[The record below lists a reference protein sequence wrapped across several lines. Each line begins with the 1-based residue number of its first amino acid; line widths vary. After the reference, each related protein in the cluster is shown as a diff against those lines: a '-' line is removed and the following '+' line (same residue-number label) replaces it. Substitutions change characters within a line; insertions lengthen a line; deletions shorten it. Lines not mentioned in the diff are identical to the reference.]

1 MKNDYLEYY
10 GEHSISPV
18 KQNIEDIEVH
28 YERRRKLYRQ
38 CGVPVLAFRNA
49 EMLEVGPGGGYN
61 TLAFFNWKIQHIDL
75 VEANTQGI
83 NDMQQLFLKYDIS
96 KEKYQIFQKKI
107 EDFQI
112 DKQYDIIIAEGFLPY
127 IYNQREVI
135 KKLQDLVAVDGIIV
149 ITCVDNV
156 CMFIEA
162 MKRLV
167 GIALSADIVDYEQK
181 VDYLTEFFEPQLAK
195 LRGVSRSA
203 KEWVQD
209 QILCPAG
216 VNGMELSI
224 VQAMEY
230 FDDGFEVLGG
240 SPKIFTDYSWYKDI
254 WYDYK
259 ADYKEQFAKKRLSF
273 LLANMPEVILPK
285 NKVYIL
291 VQHFELI
298 KKFAAEYEK
307 TLDNNK
313 IREIIEEM
321 DYISE
326 QMILDFNDKFMNIF
340 KEIKEVLYHICKNE
354 EINMNKYPLFF
365 SAFGRTQQYI
375 SFVKK

>member
-1 MKNDYLEYY
+1 MKNDFLEYY
-10 GEHSISPV
+10 GERSISPV
-18 KQNIEDIEVH
+18 RQNIEDIGVH
-28 YERRRKLYRQ
+28 YERRKKLYRQ
-38 CGVPVLAFRNA
+38 CGLPMLAFRNA

-61 TLAFFNWKIQHIDL
+61 TLAFLNWKIQHIDL
-75 VEANTQGI
+75 VEANLQGI

-96 KEKYQIFQKKI
+96 KEKYQIFQEKI

-112 DKQYDIIIAEGFLPY
+112 NKKYDIIIAEGFLPY

-135 KKLQDLVAVDGIIV
+135 NKLQDLIAVDGIIV
-149 ITCVDNV
+149 ITCIDNV
-156 CMFIEA
+156 CMFVEA

-181 VDYLTEFFEPQLAK
+181 VEYLADFFEPQLAK
-195 LRGVSRSA
+195 LKGVSRSA

-216 VNGMELSI
+216 VNGMELSM

-230 FDDGFEVLGG
+230 FEEGFEILGC
-240 SPKIFTDYSWYKDI
+240 SPRIFTDYSWYKDI

-259 ADYKEQFAKKRLSF
+259 TDYKEQFEKKRLSF
-273 LLANMPEVILPK
+273 LLANMPEIILPK
-285 NKVYIL
+285 DKVCTL
-291 VQHFELI
+291 VERFELI
-298 KKFAAEYEK
+298 KKLAADYEK
-307 TLDNNK
+307 TLDINK
-313 IREIIEEM
+313 IKEIIEEM
-321 DYISE
+321 DHVLE
-326 QMILDFNDKFMNIF
+326 QMILDFNDKFMNTF
-340 KEIKEVLYHICKNE
+340 KEIKEVLCHICKSE
-354 EINMNKYPLFF
+354 EVIMDKYPLFF